1 MLDSIR
7 MAFSQLKANKL
18 RSVLTLLG
26 IIIGVGSV
34 VGVVSMGEG
43 LRFKVMSEIDKI
55 GGSRLIIVVPPPRF
69 YNQDGRWILRPW
81 VERITMEDVRL
92 IGEECADVAS
102 IVPIAEDGTTVQRG
116 RASTQCQL
124 KGVRPDYV
132 EVMDWSVE
140 RGRFVNDAD
149 LDEAR
154 KVAVLGDQ
162 VQKDLFGTA
171 NPLGSE
177 IRIREQRYVVVGVME
192 SKRLF
197 GHDWGRD
204 VLIPLT
210 TAQKRIIGN
219 KYLDAILVYCT
230 ESTKA
235 RALGTELGKFFK
247 RHHEHGSEFKII
259 AAETEIEKVDR
270 IINIL
275 KMVVGGIAGIS
286 LVVGGIGIMNIML
299 VSVTE
304 RTREIGIRKA
314 IGAKR
319 RHILL
324 QFLVEAVVLSLCGGA
339 IGILVG
345 TGIGVGI
352 AAAIEHFAK
361 ESFPSKVSLDAV
373 GIAIGFSFLIGV
385 FFGVYPARKASLLD
399 PVEALRYE

>member
-1 MLDSIR
+1 MIESVSI
-7 MAFSQLKANKL
+7 AFSQLRAKKM

-43 LRFKVMSEIDKI
+43 LRSKVMAEIDKI
-55 GGSRLIIVVPPPRF
+55 GGSRLIIVLPPPRF
-69 YNQDGRWILRPW
+69 YNEKGRWILRPW
-81 VERITMEDVRL
+81 VEHLTMEDARL
-92 IGEECADVAS
+92 IVEECADVATF
-102 IVPIAEDGTTVQRG
+102 VPIAATEEVIKYG
-116 RASTQCQL
+116 RASTQCHL
-124 KGVRPDYV
+124 EGVRPDYT
-132 EVMDWSVE
+132 EAMDWKVE
-140 RGRFVNDAD
+140 KGRFVNDAD
-149 LDEAR
+149 IEEAR
-154 KVAVLGDQ
+154 KVVILGDQ
-162 VQKDLFGTA
+162 IKKDLFGTREA
-171 NPLGSE
+171 IGNE
-177 IRIREQRYVVVGVME
+177 IRIRDQRYVVVGVME

-197 GHDWGRD
+197 GHDWGRN

-210 TAQKRIIGN
+210 TAQKRILGN
-219 KYLDAILVYCT
+219 KYLDALLVYCT
-230 ESTKA
+230 ESSKA
-235 RALGTELGKFFK
+235 RSLKAQLEKFFK
-247 RHHEHGSEFKII
+247 RHHEHGSEFNIV

-314 IGAKR
+314 VGAKR
-319 RHILL
+319 RDILL

-339 IGILVG
+339 IGVLVGMGLG
-345 TGIGVGI
+345 TGIAG
-352 AAAIEHFAK
+352 AIKHFAK
-361 ESFPSKVSLDAV
+361 EPFPSIVSLNAV
-373 GIAIGFSFLIGV
+373 AVAIGFSFLTGV

>member
-1 MLDSIR
+1 MIDSVKI
-7 MAFSQLKANKL
+7 ALSQLRTNKL

-43 LRFKVMSEIDKI
+43 LRSKVMTEIDKI
-55 GGSRLIIVVPPPRF
+55 GGSRLIFVAPPSRW
-69 YNQDGRWILRPW
+69 YNKGGRWILRPW
-81 VERITMEDVRL
+81 VERMTMRDADL
-92 IGEECADVAS
+92 IVEECPDVAS
-102 IVPIAEDGTTVQRG
+102 VIPIAGTGEIVKYG
-116 RASTQCQL
+116 RASTQCQVM
-124 KGVRPDYV
+124 GVRPDYT
-132 EVMDWSVE
+132 EAMDWNVE

-149 LDEAR
+149 IEEAR
-154 KVAVLGDQ
+154 KVVVLGDQ
-162 VQKDLFGTA
+162 VLKDLFGTA
-171 NPLGSE
+171 DPLGNE
-177 IRIREQRYVVVGVME
+177 VRIREQRYVVVGVME

-197 GHDWGRD
+197 NHDWGTN
-204 VLIPLT
+204 VLTPLT
-210 TAQKRIIGN
+210 TAQKRILGD
-219 KYLDAILVYCT
+219 KYLHALLVYCT

-235 RALGTELGKFFK
+235 RSLKTELEKFFK
-247 RHHEHGSEFKII
+247 RHHEHGSEFKIL

-270 IINIL
+270 IISIL
-275 KMVVGGIAGIS
+275 KMVVGGIAGVS

-314 IGAKR
+314 VGAKR
-319 RHILL
+319 RHILT
-324 QFLVEAVVLSLCGGA
+324 QFLVEAVVLSLFGGA

-345 TGIGVGI
+345 TGLGMGI
-352 AAAIEHFAK
+352 AAAIQHFAK

-373 GIAIGFSFLIGV
+373 ALAISFSFLTGI

>member
-1 MLDSIR
+1 MLDSIT
-7 MAFSQLKANKL
+7 MAFSQLRANKL

-34 VGVVSMGEG
+34 VGVVSIGEG
-43 LRFKVMSEIDKI
+43 LRSKVMSEIDKM
-55 GGSRLIIVVPPPRF
+55 GGSRLIIVLPPPRF
-69 YNQDGRWILRPW
+69 YNEGGRWTLRPW
-81 VERITMEDVRL
+81 VERLSMEDVEL
-92 IGEECADVAS
+92 IIEECTDVS
-102 IVPIAEDGTTVQRG
+102 SVVPVAEEGTGVQRG
-116 RASTQCQL
+116 RASTMGQL

-132 EVMDWSVE
+132 EVMDWNVE
-140 RGRFVNDAD
+140 RGRFVNDSD
-149 LDEAR
+149 LEEAR
-154 KVAVLGDQ
+154 KVVVLGDEIK
-162 VQKDLFGTA
+162 KDLFGA
-171 NPLGSE
+171 SDPIGSE
-177 IRIREQRYVVVGVME
+177 IRIRNQRYTVIGVME
-192 SKRLF
+192 GKRLF
-197 GHDWGRD
+197 GHDWGTD
-204 VLIPLT
+204 LLIPLT
-210 TAQKRIIGN
+210 TAQKRITGN
-219 KYLDAILVYCT
+219 KYLDALLVYCT

-235 RALGTELGKFFK
+235 RALGMELGKFFK

-270 IINIL
+270 LINVL
-275 KMVVGGIAGIS
+275 KMVVGGIAGVS
-286 LVVGGIGIMNIML
+286 LIVGGIGIMNIML

-345 TGIGVGI
+345 TGLGKGI
-352 AAAIEHFAK
+352 AGAIQHFAK
-361 ESFPSKVSLDAV
+361 ESFPSKVSLDAIAV
-373 GIAIGFSFLIGV
+373 AIGFSFLTGV